1 MFKKGIPLLIV
12 FNLFWQF
19 IFAPT
24 IFAQTS
30 LKKTVKKAI
39 TGKSIPMTD
48 SSRIYIFN
56 NIASLTSYA
65 GKRINSITIEQHN
78 FLSSIDSKESN
89 LKDIF
94 SKIGD
99 KLQSNSKK
107 RAIRENI
114 FFKEWDIFDP
124 SIIAYNEK
132 WLRDLSYIQDAK
144 ITATITPYDTNQ
156 VDLIVVTKDLF
167 SYGGELQINNKDAYA
182 AKINNINLLGT
193 GNSVQLIQNFENG
206 RTPKSGWG
214 YDIGLS
220 NLMGSFISINA
231 GINQFGNNL
240 ANNVLSARKNYISVQ
255 RPILHPNSKW
265 LGGMEYLETENEN
278 VFPGKWDTIFDQQLN
293 YNLKHKDIWIG
304 YQLTKQS
311 KRIKLNEYKQFI
323 QYRYLENDFKARPID
338 YLLQLDRNYQNL
350 KANFLSFTLVRQ
362 SVYRT
367 RYLYGLGRY
376 EDLPIGQSLTW
387 TTGYSQIEKDRS
399 AYLGFKFEQYKL
411 SKKENYNHVIA
422 NIATSYINKSLHDI
436 RFLSSLE
443 QFSKLKYLNNGL
455 RYRQI
460 LNLSFTQT
468 LKNKYN
474 EALRI
479 NSIFGIPQL
488 NREQIKGGTRLSANW
503 ETVLYNNRAIW
514 GFKSA
519 PFVFGNLTYIRA
531 VGNPILKGDIYTAIG
546 SGMRIRNENLI
557 FGTIELKGFYFP
569 RTNQQVSPWN
579 FSLITNLRYKYNSN
593 IVDKPNYVEIN

>member
-1 MFKKGIPLLIV
+1 MLKKGIPLLIV

-56 NIASLTSYA
+56 NIATLTSYA

-94 SKIGD
+94 SKIGN

-144 ITATITPYDTNQ
+144 ILAMITPYDTNQ
-156 VDLIVVTKDLF
+156 VDVIVVTKDLF
-167 SYGGELQINNKDAYA
+167 SYGGELLINNKDAYA
-182 AKINNINLLGT
+182 AKLNNINFLGT
-193 GNSVQLIQNFENG
+193 GNSIQVNQNFENQ
-206 RTPKSGWG
+206 RSPKSGWG
-214 YDIGLS
+214 YDVGLS
-220 NLMGSFISINA
+220 NFLGTFISINA
-231 GINQFGNNL
+231 GVNQFGNNIS
-240 ANNVLSARKNYISVQ
+240 NNVLSARKNYISVQ

-422 NIATSYINKSLHDI
+422 NIATSYINKSLQDI

>member
-94 SKIGD
+94 SKIGN

-114 FFKEWDIFDP
+114 FFKEWDVFDP

-255 RPILHPNSKW
+255 RPLLHPNSKW

-304 YQLTKQS
+304 YQLTSQS
-311 KRIKLNEYKQFI
+311 KRIKSNAYRQFI
-323 QYRYLENDFKARPID
+323 QYRYLENNFKERPID

-422 NIATSYINKSLHDI
+422 NIATSYINKSLQDI

>member
-65 GKRINSITIEQHN
+65 GKRINSITIEQQN

-94 SKIGD
+94 SKIGN

-114 FFKEWDIFDP
+114 FFKEWDVFDP

-144 ITATITPYDTNQ
+144 ILAMITPYDTNQ
-156 VDLIVVTKDLF
+156 VDVIVVTKDLF
-167 SYGGELQINNKDAYA
+167 SYGGELLINNKDAYA
-182 AKINNINLLGT
+182 AKLNNINFLGT
-193 GNSVQLIQNFENG
+193 GNSIQINQNFENQ
-206 RTPKSGWG
+206 RNPKSGWG
-214 YDIGLS
+214 YDVGLS
-220 NLMGSFISINA
+220 NFLGTFISINA
-231 GINQFGNNL
+231 GVNQFGNNIS
-240 ANNVLSARKNYISVQ
+240 NNVLSARKNYISVQ

-278 VFPGKWDTIFDQQLN
+278 VFPGKWDTIFNQQLN

-323 QYRYLENDFKARPID
+323 QYRYLENDFRARPID

-422 NIATSYINKSLHDI
+422 NIATSYINKSLQDI

>member
-1 MFKKGIPLLIV
+1 
-12 FNLFWQF
+12 
-19 IFAPT
+19 
-24 IFAQTS
+24 
-30 LKKTVKKAI
+30 
-39 TGKSIPMTD
+39 MTD

-94 SKIGD
+94 SKIGN

-114 FFKEWDIFDP
+114 FFKEWDVFDP

-167 SYGGELQINNKDAYA
+167 SYGGELLINNKDAYA
-182 AKINNINLLGT
+182 AKLNNINFLGT
-193 GNSVQLIQNFENG
+193 GNSIQINQNFENQ
-206 RTPKSGWG
+206 RSPKSGWG
-214 YDIGLS
+214 YDVGLS
-220 NLMGSFISINA
+220 NFLGTFISINA
-231 GINQFGNNL
+231 GVNQFGNNIS
-240 ANNVLSARKNYISVQ
+240 NNVLSARKNYISVQ

-422 NIATSYINKSLHDI
+422 NIATSYINKSLQDI

>member
-19 IFAPT
+19 IFAPNT
-24 IFAQTS
+24 FAQTN
-30 LKKTVKKAI
+30 LKETVKKAI
-39 TGKSIPMTD
+39 TGKSISLTD
-48 SSRIYIFN
+48 SNRMYIIN
-56 NIASLTSYA
+56 NIATLKSYA

-144 ITATITPYDTNQ
+144 ILAMITPYDTNQ
-156 VDLIVVTKDLF
+156 VDVIVVTKDLF
-167 SYGGELQINNKDAYA
+167 SYGGEMLINNKDAYA
-182 AKINNINLLGT
+182 AKLNNINFLGT
-193 GNSVQLIQNFENG
+193 GNSIQINQNFENQ
-206 RTPKSGWG
+206 RSPKSGWG
-214 YDIGLS
+214 YDVGLS
-220 NLMGSFISINA
+220 NFLGTFISINA
-231 GINQFGNNL
+231 GVNQFGNNIS
-240 ANNVLSARKNYISVQ
+240 NNVLSARKNYISVQ

-323 QYRYLENDFKARPID
+323 QYRYLENDFRALPID

-422 NIATSYINKSLHDI
+422 NIATSYINKSLQDI

>member
-1 MFKKGIPLLIV
+1 MLKKGIPLLIV

-94 SKIGD
+94 SKIGN

-114 FFKEWDIFDP
+114 FFKEWDVFDP

-255 RPILHPNSKW
+255 RPLLHPNSKW
-265 LGGMEYLETENEN
+265 LGGMEYLETFNKN
-278 VFPGKWDTIFDQQLN
+278 VFPGTWDSVFDQQLN
-293 YNLKHKDIWIG
+293 YDLKHKDIWVG
-304 YQLTKQS
+304 YQLTGQS
-311 KRIKLNEYKQFI
+311 KRIKSNAYRQFI
-323 QYRYLENDFKARPID
+323 QYRYLENNFKERPID

-350 KANFLSFTLVRQ
+350 KANFISFTLVRQ

-387 TTGYSQIEKDRS
+387 TTGQYKIEKDKA

-411 SKKENYNHVIA
+411 SKKDNYTHVIA
-422 NIATSYINKSLHDI
+422 NIASSYINQSLQDF
-436 RFLSSLE
+436 RFLASLE
-443 QFSKLKYLNNGL
+443 QFSKLKYLNNGYG
-455 RYRQI
+455 YRQI
-460 LNLSFTQT
+460 VNLSFTQT

-474 EALRI
+474 DALRI
-479 NSIFGIPQL
+479 NSIYGIPQL

-503 ETVLYNNRAIW
+503 ETVLYNNRPIW

-531 VGNPILKGDIYTAIG
+531 VGDPLIKGDIYSSVG
-546 SGMRIRNENLI
+546 SGLRIRNENLI

-569 RTNQQVSPWN
+569 RTNQQISPWN
-579 FSLITNLRYKYNSN
+579 FSFITNLRYKYNSN

>member
-94 SKIGD
+94 SKIGN

-114 FFKEWDIFDP
+114 FFKEWDVFDP

-255 RPILHPNSKW
+255 RPLLHPNSKW
-265 LGGMEYLETENEN
+265 LGGMEYLETFNKN
-278 VFPGKWDTIFDQQLN
+278 VFPGTWDSVFDQQLN
-293 YNLKHKDIWIG
+293 YDLKHKDIWVG
-304 YQLTKQS
+304 YQLTSQS
-311 KRIKLNEYKQFI
+311 KRIKSNAYRQFI
-323 QYRYLENDFKARPID
+323 QYRYLENNFKERPID

-350 KANFLSFTLVRQ
+350 KANFISFTLVRQ

-387 TTGYSQIEKDRS
+387 TTGQYKIEEDKA

-411 SKKENYNHVIA
+411 SKKDNYTHVIA
-422 NIATSYINKSLHDI
+422 NIASSYINQSLQDF
-436 RFLSSLE
+436 RFLASLE
-443 QFSKLKYLNNGL
+443 QFSKLKYLNNGYG
-455 RYRQI
+455 YRQI
-460 LNLSFTQT
+460 VNLSFTQT

-479 NSIFGIPQL
+479 NSIYGIPEL

>member
-65 GKRINSITIEQHN
+65 GKRINSITIEQQN

-144 ITATITPYDTNQ
+144 ILAMITPYDTNQ
-156 VDLIVVTKDLF
+156 VDVIVVTKDLF
-167 SYGGELQINNKDAYA
+167 SYGGELLINNKDAYA
-182 AKINNINLLGT
+182 AKLNNINFLGT
-193 GNSVQLIQNFENG
+193 GNSIQVNQNFENQ
-206 RTPKSGWG
+206 RSPKSGWG
-214 YDIGLS
+214 YDVGLS
-220 NLMGSFISINA
+220 NFLGTFISINA
-231 GINQFGNNL
+231 GVNQFGNNIS
-240 ANNVLSARKNYISVQ
+240 NNVLSARKNYISVQ

-323 QYRYLENDFKARPID
+323 QYRYLENDFRARPID

-422 NIATSYINKSLHDI
+422 NIATSYINKSLQDI

>member
-56 NIASLTSYA
+56 NIATLTSYA
-65 GKRINSITIEQHN
+65 GKRINSITIEQQN

-94 SKIGD
+94 SKIGN

-114 FFKEWDIFDP
+114 FFKEWDLFDP

-144 ITATITPYDTNQ
+144 ILAMITPYDTNQ
-156 VDLIVVTKDLF
+156 VDVIVVTKDLF
-167 SYGGELQINNKDAYA
+167 SYGGELLINNKDAYA
-182 AKINNINLLGT
+182 AKLNNINFLGT
-193 GNSVQLIQNFENG
+193 GNSIQVNQNFENQ
-206 RTPKSGWG
+206 RSPKSGWG
-214 YDIGLS
+214 YDVGLS
-220 NLMGSFISINA
+220 NFLGTFISINA
-231 GINQFGNNL
+231 GVNQFGNNIS
-240 ANNVLSARKNYISVQ
+240 NNVLSARKNYISVQ

-304 YQLTKQS
+304 YQLTKKS

-323 QYRYLENDFKARPID
+323 QYRYLENDFRARPID

-422 NIATSYINKSLHDI
+422 NIATSYINKSLQDI

>member
-1 MFKKGIPLLIV
+1 MFKKGISLLIV

-30 LKKTVKKAI
+30 LKKTVEKAI

-65 GKRINSITIEQHN
+65 GKRINNITIEQHN

-89 LKDIF
+89 IKDIF
-94 SKIGD
+94 SKIGN

-114 FFKEWDIFDP
+114 FFKEWDVFDP

-144 ITATITPYDTNQ
+144 ILAMITPYDTNQ
-156 VDLIVVTKDLF
+156 VDVIVVTKDLF
-167 SYGGELQINNKDAYA
+167 SYGGEVLINNKDAYA
-182 AKINNINLLGT
+182 AKLNNINFLGT
-193 GNSVQLIQNFENG
+193 GNSIQFIQNFENQ
-206 RTPKSGWG
+206 RSPKSGLG
-214 YDIGLS
+214 YDFGLS
-220 NLMGSFISINA
+220 NFLGTFISINA
-231 GINQFGNNL
+231 GVNQFGNNL

-255 RPILHPNSKW
+255 RPLLHPNSKW

-311 KRIKLNEYKQFI
+311 KGIKLNEYKQFI
-323 QYRYLENDFKARPID
+323 QYRHLENNFRARPID

-422 NIATSYINKSLHDI
+422 NIATSYINKSLQDI

-455 RYRQI
+455 GYRQI

-479 NSIFGIPQL
+479 NSIYGIPQL
-488 NREQIKGGTRLSANW
+488 NREQIKGGTRVSGNW
-503 ETVLYNNRAIW
+503 ETVLYNNRPIW

-519 PFVFGNLTYIRA
+519 PFVFGNLTYIRT
-531 VGNPILKGDIYTAIG
+531 VGDPILKGDIYSSVG
-546 SGMRIRNENLI
+546 SGIRVRNENLV

-569 RTNQQVSPWN
+569 RTNQQLSPWN
-579 FSLITNLRYKYNSN
+579 FSLTTNLRYKYNSN
-593 IVDKPNYVEIN
+593 IVEKPNYVEIN

>member
-65 GKRINSITIEQHN
+65 GKRINSITIEQQN

-94 SKIGD
+94 SKIGN

-114 FFKEWDIFDP
+114 FFKEWDVFDP

-144 ITATITPYDTNQ
+144 ILAMITPYDTNQ
-156 VDLIVVTKDLF
+156 VDVIVVTKDLF
-167 SYGGELQINNKDAYA
+167 SYGGELLINNKDAYA
-182 AKINNINLLGT
+182 AKLNNINFLGT
-193 GNSVQLIQNFENG
+193 GNSIQINQNFENQ
-206 RTPKSGWG
+206 RNPKSGWG
-214 YDIGLS
+214 YDVGLS
-220 NLMGSFISINA
+220 NFLGTFISINA
-231 GINQFGNNL
+231 GVNQFGNNIS
-240 ANNVLSARKNYISVQ
+240 NNVLSARKNYISVQ

-278 VFPGKWDTIFDQQLN
+278 VFPGKWDTIFNQQLN

-323 QYRYLENDFKARPID
+323 QYRYLENDFRARPID

-422 NIATSYINKSLHDI
+422 NIATSYINKSLQDI

-474 EALRI
+474 EALRV

>member
-65 GKRINSITIEQHN
+65 GKRINSITIEQQN

-94 SKIGD
+94 SKIGN

-114 FFKEWDIFDP
+114 FFKEWDVFDP

-144 ITATITPYDTNQ
+144 ILAMITPYDTNQ
-156 VDLIVVTKDLF
+156 VDVIVVTKDLF
-167 SYGGELQINNKDAYA
+167 SYGGELLINNKDAYA
-182 AKINNINLLGT
+182 AKLNNINFLGT
-193 GNSVQLIQNFENG
+193 GNSIQINQNFENQ
-206 RTPKSGWG
+206 RNPKSGWG
-214 YDIGLS
+214 YDVGLS
-220 NLMGSFISINA
+220 NFLGTFISINA
-231 GINQFGNNL
+231 GVNQFGNNIS
-240 ANNVLSARKNYISVQ
+240 NNVLSARKNYISVQ

-323 QYRYLENDFKARPID
+323 QYRYLENDFRARPID

-422 NIATSYINKSLHDI
+422 NIATSYINKSLQDI

>member
-65 GKRINSITIEQHN
+65 GKRINSITIEQQN

-94 SKIGD
+94 SKIGN

-114 FFKEWDIFDP
+114 FFKEWDVFDP

-144 ITATITPYDTNQ
+144 ILAMITPYDTNQ
-156 VDLIVVTKDLF
+156 VDVIVVTKDLF
-167 SYGGELQINNKDAYA
+167 SYGGELLINNKDAYA
-182 AKINNINLLGT
+182 AKLNNINFLGT
-193 GNSVQLIQNFENG
+193 GNSIQINQNFENQ
-206 RTPKSGWG
+206 RSPKSGWG
-214 YDIGLS
+214 YDVGLS
-220 NLMGSFISINA
+220 NFLGTFISINA
-231 GINQFGNNL
+231 GVNQFGNNIS
-240 ANNVLSARKNYISVQ
+240 NNVLSARKNYISVQ

-422 NIATSYINKSLHDI
+422 NIATSYINKSLQDI